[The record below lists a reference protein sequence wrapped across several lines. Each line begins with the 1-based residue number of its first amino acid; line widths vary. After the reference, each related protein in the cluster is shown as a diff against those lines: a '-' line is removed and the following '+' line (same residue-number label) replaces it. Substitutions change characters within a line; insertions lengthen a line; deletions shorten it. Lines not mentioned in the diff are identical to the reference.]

1 MVHDEII
8 LEVPEKLA
16 GEAAVILK
24 ETMIQAGKAYLSKG
38 VATRYIFTID
48 NRLRLPVQ
56 VEEFSPEGAPRR
68 RVVFEDLKVNTGIP
82 ESVFT
87 VE

>member
-1 MVHDEII
+1 M
-8 LEVPEKLA
+8 
-16 GEAAVILK
+16 
-24 ETMIQAGKAYLSKG
+24 
-38 VATRYIFTID
+38 
-48 NRLRLPVQ
+48 
-56 VEEFSPEGAPRR
+56 EEFSPEGAPRR